1 MNLDGPD
8 QPDQTET
15 DMMATLML
23 EFLVSSSNFVRAL
36 AACYNTCTITQS
48 VYKQFVAKV
57 GQLPRRITTETYS
70 LTPEQYNNGLD
81 LIKILGTLLDH
92 KVGTQTV
99 FDYIMAEDVRVLPM
113 VESKVVLF
121 KLLNIAARVNQMTP
135 DNRAKTF
142 AHLKKIVSQARSY
155 LMTSNLPPM
164 ARSSPED
171 MMKAMTDPA
180 SMSKLV
186 EQTMSNPQ
194 MSKQISEMIPKLMAG
209 TAGMASITQNPH
221 MKAMFDS
228 IAKQVQNPA
237 FAGSA
242 GSAGQVGQ
250 VGLAGS
256 AGQVGQVG
264 QTADIFGAPDADDGT
279 L

>member
-15 DMMATLML
+15 DIMATLML

-36 AACYNTCTITQS
+36 AACYNTCAITQS
-48 VYKQFVAKV
+48 VYQQFVAKV

-70 LTPEQYNNGLD
+70 LTPAQYNNGLD
-81 LIKILGTLLDH
+81 LIKILGDLLDH

-135 DNRAKTF
+135 DNRTKTF

-155 LMTSNLPPM
+155 LMTSNLPPL
-164 ARSSPED
+164 ARSSSED
-171 MMKAMTDPA
+171 MLKAMTDPA

-194 MSKQISEMIPKLMAG
+194 LSRQISEMIPKLMAG

-221 MKAMFDS
+221 MKEMFDN
-228 IAKQVQNPA
+228 IAKQVKGPA

-242 GSAGQVGQ
+242 GSAGQTHVPI
-250 VGLAGS
+250 
-256 AGQVGQVG
+256 
-264 QTADIFGAPDADDGT
+264 TNIFGAPDAPDADDGT